1 MIKGLPH
8 LVKIIWS
15 GVKILLSILFYFRL
29 AYAAEKYDVRGIV
42 RGINDKV
49 TVELAGTKKG
59 SKTNKKGLFKL
70 KNVLEGQYTLQVIA
84 DKKVIHE
91 QSLYVS
97 DDMEVEIF
105 VGSPGMI
112 SGNVVSNRKS
122 GSRYGKTVLSK
133 NPKDKFLE
141 LSEILHQ
148 RKISINKNENF
159 FPQKSYE
166 LNENDFNQ
174 PKTIYGV
181 IDRKI
186 SDKKGRF
193 EFRWL
198 QKGQNRVIAYKP
210 GTKFY
215 AEFNIKLK
223 SSDKIKLD
231 INLTENKYDKY
242 VQNKLNE
249 WNKYKIY
256 FVTKYL
262 KEKNTKFFND
272 LSKDY
277 YLSLFD

>member
-1 MIKGLPH
+1 
-8 LVKIIWS
+8 
-15 GVKILLSILFYFRL
+15 
-29 AYAAEKYDVRGIV
+29 
-42 RGINDKV
+42 
-49 TVELAGTKKG
+49 
-59 SKTNKKGLFKL
+59 
-70 KNVLEGQYTLQVIA
+70 
-84 DKKVIHE
+84 
-91 QSLYVS
+91 
-97 DDMEVEIF
+97 
-105 VGSPGMI
+105 
-112 SGNVVSNRKS
+112 
-122 GSRYGKTVLSK
+122 TVLSK

-148 RKISINKNENF
+148 RKKLSINKNENF
-159 FPQKSYE
+159 IHQNSYK